1 MINRKAAQAHANT
14 RAVVPVI
21 RVQLLKVQVGDG
33 LVLSALWSEPPKG
46 RRPRCYILHHCRGS
60 GQKNFQWVRR
70 GTSFD
75 AITETITET
84 MNKASS
90 VILVRESEQQLTGS
104 GCCGRLE
111 GGFVKRPNGESIFAE
126 QRAIMEEMGP
136 LYRGLRQRYGDGVE
150 LQVLDPRNSSLI
162 VMLIRDFWRYRVGLR
177 EALRT
182 LFRIPVQAVV
192 VNGRLIARG
201 CWPELQE
208 VASIVDQ
215 RTTEIS

>member
-1 MINRKAAQAHANT
+1 M
-14 RAVVPVI
+14 
-21 RVQLLKVQVGDG
+21 
-33 LVLSALWSEPPKG
+33 
-46 RRPRCYILHHCRGS
+46 
-60 GQKNFQWVRR
+60 
-70 GTSFD
+70 
-75 AITETITET
+75 
-84 MNKASS
+84 
-90 VILVRESEQQLTGS
+90 
-104 GCCGRLE
+104 
-111 GGFVKRPNGESIFAE
+111 KRPNGESIFAE

-182 LFRIPVQAVV
+182 LFRIPVQAGV

-201 CWPELQE
+201 CWPEVQE
-208 VASIVDQ
+208 VASILDQ